1 MSLELQ
7 HSTQLLPLTEVRR
20 RFSEA
25 LQQQLKKQG
34 PVTEEQLLRLKQ
46 SRKHLPT
53 YRQGVIQKSRP
64 SSASASKSV

>member
-25 LQQQLKKQG
+25 LQQQLKEQG
-34 PVTEEQLLRLKQ
+34 PVTEKQLFRLKQ
-46 SRKHLPT
+46 SRKHLPV
-53 YRQGVIQKSRP
+53 YRQTMIQK
-64 SSASASKSV
+64 